1 MRNLFVQNQMK
12 NQADQTKERKE
23 KLEKRFEK
31 IDWNV
36 LHQSLIDHVIEN
48 EKGKEIDETKL
59 SSVLSSLQK
68 EKVKF

>member
-1 MRNLFVQNQMK
+1 MRNLFVQNEMK

-36 LHQSLIDHVIEN
+36 LHQSLIEHVIEN
-48 EKGKEIDETKL
+48 EKGKDADETK
-59 SSVLSSLQK
+59 
-68 EKVKF
+68 